1 MFKAKVYTVMIVR
14 LSGTM
19 EEVFTAKEVVRKYNQ
34 DNAESSG
41 KLFLPVE
48 WSRMPEDLQKVDV
61 VIGIVGNWIEKP
73 DFIEDCV
80 KAGKQV
86 VLFFNAYHDPMNTIQ
101 SEYDELEVFRK
112 IMQKECN
119 CVEYRGNTE
128 LKQLIEETLSHLFQN
143 SLLCLPLN

>member
-1 MFKAKVYTVMIVR
+1 MFKAKVYTVMIVS

-61 VIGIVGNWIEKP
+61 VIGIVGNWLDNP
-73 DFIEDCV
+73 VFIEDCV
-80 KAGKQV
+80 KAGKKV
-86 VLFFNAYHDPMNTIQ
+86 MLFFNAFQDPKNTIQ
-101 SEYDELEVFRK
+101 SEHDEVKAFRERIQDSCFCTDYLGGTQLRHLLE
-112 IMQKECN
+112 
-119 CVEYRGNTE
+119 G
-128 LKQLIEETLSHLFQN
+128 HLQN
-143 SLLCLPLN
+143 L

>member
-1 MFKAKVYTVMIVR
+1 MFTAKVYIVMIGS

-48 WSRMPEDLQKVDV
+48 WTMKQEDLQKVDV
-61 VIGIVGNWIEKP
+61 VIGIVGNWIDKP

-80 KAGKQV
+80 KVGKKV
-86 VLFFNAYHDPMNTIQ
+86 LLFFNAFQDPKNTIQ
-101 SEYDELEVFRK
+101 SEHDEVKAFRK
-112 IMQKECN
+112 RIRDNSFCTD
-119 CVEYRGNTE
+119 YSGGT
-128 LKQLIEETLSHLFQN
+128 QLRHLLEGHLQN
-143 SLLCLPLN
+143 L